1 MPTDLT
7 TLTWGFATGECGT
20 ENWAGLPGSAVAAAN
35 VQNFVSNETFTLGN
49 VGTLAAYA
57 RQKHLAGLHFR
68 SFDRDTDCAPG
79 YASPICNSYG
89 TAGRLGFT
97 MQFLSSLG
105 L

>member
-1 MPTDLT
+1 MIGGNDTID
-7 TLTWGFATGECGT
+7 
-20 ENWAGLPGSAVAAAN
+20 
-35 VQNFVSNETFTLGN
+35 ETFTLGN
-49 VGTLAAYA
+49 VATLAAYV
-57 RQKHLAGLHFR
+57 RQKNLAGMHFW